1 MKRRWYVIGLA
12 AACVVLFGP
21 RTFAQEQQYKAGETA
36 QEQTQQQG
44 TGNSAEGQMAAAPE
58 SAGKVIPI
66 PVVTGFMAFQTEFAP
81 GTQTLSPIFDPIVL
95 VPIGHKLL
103 IESEFEMQMDLTRD
117 QSQWGPAVLDHS
129 VEYLQL
135 DYLLNSKLT
144 LTAGRFL
151 TPFGI
156 YRERLHPN
164 WIRDLAGEPMIFSM
178 NDNSSNGAML
188 RGATQV
194 ARGVAL
200 TYAGYFS
207 AAATTKL
214 FEADRR
220 AGSRASLFLPNKR
233 VEIGVSYSRTLS
245 NQRYNILGADL
256 TWNLKKIPVDVKGE
270 AIHSSLMGTG
280 YWLES
285 AYRLNRW
292 RKNAFVR
299 NSELVL
305 RGEQY
310 FVPGLAQTVIDEL
323 PTVNTTRAT
332 FGWNYYL
339 HNGLRFNASYGRN
352 FASGD
357 SHNIWTAGVTFRFAK
372 L

>member
-1 MKRRWYVIGLA
+1 MKGRWYVMGLA
-12 AACVVLFGP
+12 ACAAFWGL
-21 RTFAQEQQYKAGETA
+21 RTSAQEQQYKGGEVA
-36 QEQTQQQG
+36 QDQTQQRD
-44 TGNSAEGQMAAAPE
+44 TANSGERQTATAPE
-58 SAGKVIPI
+58 SSGKVPPI

-81 GTQTLSPIFDPIVL
+81 GTQTFSPVFDPTVL

-103 IESEFEMQMDLTRD
+103 IEVEFEMQMDLTRE
-117 QSQWGPAVLDHS
+117 QGEWGPAVLDHS

-135 DYLLNSKLT
+135 DYLVNSKLSFA
-144 LTAGRFL
+144 AGRFL

-156 YRERLHPN
+156 YRERLHPY

-188 RGATQV
+188 RGATQI
-194 ARGVAL
+194 APGIEL

-207 AAATTKL
+207 AAATNKL

-220 AGSRASLFLPNKR
+220 AGGRGSLFLPNKR
-233 VEIGVSYSRTLS
+233 MEIGVSYSRTLS
-245 NQRYNILGADL
+245 NQRYNMLGADL

-270 AIHSSLMGTG
+270 AIYSSVLGKG
-280 YWLES
+280 YWLEG
-285 AYRLNRW
+285 AYRLNRLG
-292 RKNAFVR
+292 KNAFVR
-299 NSELVL
+299 NSELAL

-310 FVPGLAQTVIDEL
+310 FVPGLPQTVIDEL

-357 SHNIWTAGVTFRFAK
+357 NHNIWTAGVTLRFAK